1 MPQGTY
7 CLTAPDEEEEQ
18 VFHIADRVF
27 LGTKFGAANRARL
40 DALCIRAV
48 INVTGGGTRVPNHF
62 AAEGIQYL
70 HLELMDELITDPS
83 CAVPQACQA
92 ISAFTRQGLNVLV
105 HCQAGLSRSATVVLA
120 WLMREKAFS
129 LQEAV
134 TFFAK
139 QRGRR
144 PKCNPSFFCYLA
156 GLERELRAW
165 PSGTPPSLDF
175 TPWLLEDLESMGL
188 SYSEEE
194 VAKALHEDADWVHF
208 ALFYTSLCG
217 WGFDR
222 LMAAQCVAQRQR
234 PGLAM
239 AKKAA
244 GTALELLEVY
254 RALPAARLF
263 CLRII
268 GSLASSG
275 DVRLCSTLL
284 AEGAVGK
291 VLHAMFFGR
300 GEAEI
305 QEAGCAI
312 LAYLATSGPAG
323 AHEVLSLGGVRLVLT
338 AMRAHPDRPEAQAA
352 ACGALWALTGG
363 PAARAEIVASG
374 GTPAALEAMRRH
386 LAAARV
392 QEFACALL
400 GSLVGEP
407 QGWMAATSL
416 GAAGIVAGV
425 AALHPAE
432 AALQRH
438 AQRALVLLAGSP
450 ASGSK
455 PHVLSRQGLL
465 GTSRA
470 PAAAQ
475 GAGRNMAGVRRTAA
489 SR

>member
-305 QEAGCAI
+305 QEA
-312 LAYLATSGPAG
+312 
-323 AHEVLSLGGVRLVLT
+323 
-338 AMRAHPDRPEAQAA
+338 QAA